1 MQRGNIHIA
10 DVRLD
15 GVPLF
20 PVAAAADGDP
30 QNRQNISPIEW
41 RVNEIETRLQQIV
54 NKGFEPNALRVT
66 VQTMNQQTVIVASGN
81 GWEQPLMTVTELD
94 RQIDNTASTFI
105 ELADVL
111 RDRLLH
117 AHKERQPD
125 HLKSR
130 SKLAAIVITL
140 TLLVSGLVRHLQQR
154 LKQQW
159 RGLNQRS
166 SPHPPQDY
174 CPSRH
179 QF

>member
-1 MQRGNIHIA
+1 
-10 DVRLD
+10 
-15 GVPLF
+15 
-20 PVAAAADGDP
+20 
-30 QNRQNISPIEW
+30 
-41 RVNEIETRLQQIV
+41 
-54 NKGFEPNALRVT
+54 
-66 VQTMNQQTVIVASGN
+66 
-81 GWEQPLMTVTELD
+81 MTVTELD

-105 ELADVL
+105 ELADTHADVL

-130 SKLAAIVITL
+130 SKLAAIVITI

-166 SPHPPQDY
+166 SPSSPPHPQDSA
-174 CPSRH
+174 PDTLPAEPLESALSSPETNEDLSFFH
-179 QF
+179 LSFDKS